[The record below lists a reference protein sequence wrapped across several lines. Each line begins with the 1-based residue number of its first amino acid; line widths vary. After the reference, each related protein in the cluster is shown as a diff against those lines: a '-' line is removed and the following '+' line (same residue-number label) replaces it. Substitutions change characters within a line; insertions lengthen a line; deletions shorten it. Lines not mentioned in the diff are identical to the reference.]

1 MASQIIS
8 INRKKYAVGLFW
20 QPVKSGVS
28 GRVYARSL
36 SSTVDKKLNLY
47 TEYNMMIGL
56 GSTRRGQSIGMRVAA
71 ADVMDAFSEYTS
83 FLAVFEVN
91 KKFYLVAAR
100 NGVLLEDKLFDSE
113 DDVRAEYVKLSE
125 IPDWGAFFAPG
136 AWGMPRAVE
145 YDLSDVLNSH
155 NAVRLRPISHLRAG
169 FVSGVLVA
177 VFLFGLFGIFRGS
190 VVEMFAPRPSVA
202 ELDPELVAEYKRQ
215 IEEKNKELDNQFEI
229 QKELPPEPIKLPYD
243 SLPSVQDRASLCYQA
258 IGFLMQPITGW
269 NQTFA
274 ECNEKYAIVE
284 FKRGFGTLDEFYNVA
299 AELMPGAFVQE
310 INDDTLRVQAK
321 LPELKKYSSQD
332 ERDAETIVRDITSV
346 FQGIDADIETEIVV
360 DTLTNG
366 VDTVNLNIVEFQ
378 TESKLIPQQFMQVF
392 DDFGGVYLINCTWD
406 AALRL
411 WNYEVIIYAK

>member
-8 INRKKYAVGLFW
+8 VNRKKYAVGLFW

-36 SSTVDKKLNLY
+36 SHGVDRKLNLF
-47 TEYNMMIGL
+47 TEYNMMVGL
-56 GSTRRGQSIGMRVAA
+56 GSTRRGQSVGMRVAA
-71 ADVMDAFSEYTS
+71 ADVMDAFAEYTS
-83 FLAVFEVN
+83 FLAVFEIN

-100 NGVLLEDKLFDSE
+100 NGILLEDKLFDSE

-136 AWGMPRAVE
+136 AWGMPRAIE
-145 YDLSDVLNSH
+145 YDLADVLNAH
-155 NAVRLRPISHLRAG
+155 NVVRLHPISHVRAG
-169 FVSGVLVA
+169 FISAVLLG

-190 VVEMFAPRPSVA
+190 VVEMLSPRPSVA

-215 IEEKNKELDNQFEI
+215 IEEKNKELDEQFEI
-229 QKELPPEPIKLPYD
+229 QKQLPPEPIVLPYD
-243 SLPSVQDRASLCYQA
+243 FLPPVQDRAQLCYQA

-269 NQTFA
+269 VQTFA

-284 FKRGFGTLDEFYNVA
+284 FKRGFGTLDEFYNIA
-299 AELMPGAFVQE
+299 TELMPGAFVQE

-321 LPELKKYSSQD
+321 LPELKTVSSQD

-346 FQGIDADIETEIVV
+346 FQATDKNLETQIVV

-366 VDTVNLNIVEFQ
+366 VDTVNLNIVELQ
-378 TESKLIPQQFMQVF
+378 TESKLVPQQFMQVF